1 MKTSPNTV
9 VNRRARYDY
18 ALGEELTVGV
28 VLTGAEVR
36 AARDHRL
43 QLKGAYVTIRRGE
56 LWLLNASF
64 SVKAAGET
72 VVKNDP
78 VKLLA
83 TKRQI
88 ATLKEEKVT
97 GKTIVPLMF
106 LTGGRHVKLVIAVGT
121 GKRSYDK
128 RQTIKKREYE
138 REARRVKQ

>member
-1 MKTSPNTV
+1 